1 MGRGYT
7 TIPHIDMTSHHIENE
22 IKSFLDKCFLKVGN
36 NIIYSTLV
44 IARLLV
50 EAAKLHDSIKETT
63 DKPDSD
69 SVFKRIEHA
78 SLDLIKKAFQLH
90 IKSLFM
96 LTGDYFK
103 RGKVI
108 LAFDETYEE
117 YFGRMKNAW
126 IWGYKP
132 KKGSTGC
139 FKFLVL
145 SIVKNNRRYVLG
157 AVPVFIGYNKE
168 KTVMEMLKF
177 AEQFVKVK
185 AILFDKG
192 FYSAKLVKELEER
205 NTGYVI
211 LVPKNKKTKKYLEQK
226 GNTFEHIMTT
236 RDKYNKYE
244 LKLKIKVA
252 RNLYEYDWML
262 LTNME
267 YRNTTQFVNLY
278 RKRWNIE
285 NIFRIT
291 DKVRIRTNSTNIV
304 FKTLLFVIALLLY
317 NLWQWFRAVVKG
329 VTLRRFVKF
338 LLELF
343 ENRIAVDKPPPLT
356 SRKVINVLFSAS

>member
-1 MGRGYT
+1 MSH
-7 TIPHIDMTSHHIENE
+7 IPHIDMTSNHIENE
-22 IKSFLDKCFLKVGN
+22 VKSFLDKCFLRVGS

-44 IARLLV
+44 ITRLLV

-78 SLDLIKKAFQLH
+78 SLDLIKKAFELH
-90 IKSLFM
+90 IKSLFR

-103 RGKVI
+103 RGKII

-145 SIVKNNRRYVLG
+145 SIVKNKRRYVLG

-168 KTVMEMLKF
+168 QTVMEMVKF
-177 AEQFVKVK
+177 AEQFVTIK
-185 AILFDKG
+185 AILFDRG
-192 FYSAKLVKELEER
+192 FYSAKLVKELEAR
-205 NTGYVI
+205 NIGYVI

-226 GNTFEHIMTT
+226 GNTFEHIMKT

-252 RNLYEYDWML
+252 RNVYEYDWML

-267 YRNTTQFVNLY
+267 YRNTTQLVNLY
-278 RKRWNIE
+278 KKRWNIE

-291 DKVRIRTNSTNIV
+291 DKIRLRTNSTDIV
-304 FKTLLFVIALLLY
+304 AKTLLFIFALLLY
-317 NLWQWFRAVVKG
+317 NLWQWFRVEAKG
-329 VTLRRFVKF
+329 ITLRRFVKF
-338 LLELF
+338 MLELIDKD
-343 ENRIAVDKPPPLT
+343 IAVEKPPPLT
-356 SRKVINVLFSAS
+356 SRKIRYVISTN